1 MRLGIFVTHPIQ
13 YFAPMWRELAATPG
27 YEVVVHFFSDHS
39 VRGGVDPGFKVPV
52 SWDVPILEGYEH
64 RFLRR
69 DGDKLSPRMIRMDDP
84 ERVLREGKFDVVM
97 FHGYTNGFERQLART
112 CPRLKIPVVMRGEFS
127 DVPQF
132 GGRGKIK
139 SLARQMYLRWFYRHV
154 DAFCYI
160 GEDAKRH
167 LTRYGIPAE
176 RMFFSP
182 YSVDTKLFDQQ
193 KRQFNRTDA
202 RRELGIADDQVALL
216 FSGKMIPR
224 KDPMLLVRA
233 LRMLEAPDV
242 HPGLLSRVVLV
253 VVGDGELKDEVEREG
268 RPLLGDRLKMP
279 GFVNQSQIGK
289 YFLASDVFV
298 LPSHHETWGLVVNEA
313 MQFGLPVIVSDH
325 VRCHVDLVPDGRTGV
340 VFADGEERG
349 LADGIARLAGDGE
362 LRAKMG

>member
-27 YEVVVHFFSDHS
+27 YDVVVHFFSDHS
-39 VRGGVDPGFKVPV
+39 VRGGVDPGFKVNV

-64 RFLRR
+64 KFLRR
-69 DGDKLSPRMIRMDDP
+69 DGDRLTPRMIRMDDP

-112 CPRLKIPVVMRGEFS
+112 CRRLEIPAVMRGEFS

-132 GGRGKIK
+132 GGRGKLK
-139 SLARQMYLRWFYRHV
+139 SLARQVYLRWFYGHV

-160 GEDAKRH
+160 GGDAKRH
-167 LTRYGIPAE
+167 LTRYGIPAG

-182 YSVDTKLFDQQ
+182 YSVDTKLFDEQ
-193 KRQFNRTDA
+193 KGQFDRTGA

-216 FSGKMIPR
+216 FSGKLIPR
-224 KDPMLLVRA
+224 KDPLLVVRA
-233 LRMLEAPDV
+233 LRHVPQRERIA
-242 HPGLLSRVVLV
+242 LV
-253 VVGDGELKDEVEREG
+253 IVGDGELKEQVEREG
-268 RPLLGDRLKMP
+268 RSVLGDRLKMP

-289 YFLASDVFV
+289 YFLASDVFA

-325 VRCHVDLVPDGRTGV
+325 VR
-340 VFADGEERG
+340 
-349 LADGIARLAGDGE
+349 
-362 LRAKMG
+362 